1 MRPASTLLL
10 LLAAGLA
17 ACTPAT
23 PATPDT
29 AMRTAAVAPAPP
41 ALSTACPPAPEAR
54 FTSKMRHVPNEDDP
68 CASSHGVTQ
77 H

>member
-1 MRPASTLLL
+1 MHTTSSTLLL
-10 LLAAGLA
+10 VFAACLA
-17 ACTPAT
+17 ACS

-29 AMRTAAVAPAPP
+29 AMRTVAVAPAPP
-41 ALSTACPPAPEAR
+41 ALPTACPPAGDGR

-68 CASSHGVTQ
+68 CADTRGVRQ